1 MHELTWLYIFMLALE
16 AEKLGKFDQAE
27 RLERLALITAYKAGF
42 VDSLICKFQNY
53 LSHKFQNYLSHSAIE
68 PVPKRQTGWHSDK

>member
-42 VDSLICKFQNY
+42 VDSLIQKGSFTTLTEQGQISLN
-53 LSHKFQNYLSHSAIE
+53 
-68 PVPKRQTGWHSDK
+68 